1 MVAFMDDLA
10 KRQVDVDGFCVLR
23 GFMGS
28 GMLEELRARISEL
41 FAAEGENAGS
51 EFKQEAGARRL
62 ANLVDKGAVFER
74 AVVMEPVLVGV
85 AHVLGTE
92 FKLSSLNVRVADPH
106 EGGLQPLHVDM
117 GLLPDARGFATCN
130 TVWMLDDFTAENGA
144 LRVVPGSH
152 RWGRRPQEA
161 LEDANAPHPQEIL
174 VTGKAGDVVV
184 MNAAAWH
191 GGTLNRTATPRRAMH
206 GFYVRRDVPQQQ
218 YQKKLLGAETQVR
231 MSAEL
236 RRVLALDD
244 AMNDELCATGEQLS
258 GFMK

>member
-1 MVAFMDDLA
+1 MSAVDWRQQLDEQGFFLLPGFMDSEFLSA
-10 KRQVDVDGFCVLR
+10 
-23 GFMGS
+23 
-28 GMLEELRARISEL
+28 LRARVDEL
-41 FAAEGENAGS
+41 FEWEGADAGS
-51 EFKQEAGARRL
+51 EFKQEPGARRL
-62 ANLVDKGAVFER
+62 ANLVDKGELFER
-74 AVVMEPVLVGV
+74 AVVQGPVLEGV
-85 AHVLGTE
+85 SHVLGGE
-92 FKLSSLNVRVADPH
+92 YKLSSLNVRAAEPY

-130 TVWMLDDFTAENGA
+130 TVWMLDDFTGDNGA

-152 RWGRRPQEA
+152 KWGKRPQEV
-161 LEDANAPHPQEIL
+161 LDDANAPHPEELL

-191 GGTLNRTATPRRAMH
+191 GGTLNRTERPRRAMH

-218 YQKKLLGAETQVR
+218 YQKKWLRAETQAR
-231 MSAEL
+231 ASAEL

-244 AMNDELCATGEQLS
+244 SMNDELCASGVQLS